1 MPPSFK
7 LFAENSRT
15 YRIKVS
21 AKSILRI
28 YYWLIFEDARLL
40 SIDKK
45 LAILLKEKIRT
56 TKLLFNVRDE
66 KSINKQCWFRGL
78 DENKGKSFKNSY
90 LDCLTRWLQI

>member
-1 MPPSFK
+1 MVRMPPSFK

-56 TKLLFNVRDE
+56 SVYGQVVVQRKR
-66 KSINKQCWFRGL
+66 
-78 DENKGKSFKNSY
+78 
-90 LDCLTRWLQI
+90 

>member
-1 MPPSFK
+1 MVRMPPSFK

-45 LAILLKEKIRT
+45 LAILLKKKIRT
-56 TKLLFNVRDE
+56 SVYGQVVVQRKR
-66 KSINKQCWFRGL
+66 
-78 DENKGKSFKNSY
+78 
-90 LDCLTRWLQI
+90 